1 MLKKVFYQYFLIYF
15 SYSILI
21 NIITQIYLLL
31 NLKIKGNYTYANI
44 NEVFPDYINT
54 SLKEAI
60 TYFGKKIKGFDEDNV
75 IIAAVESKTSS
86 PVKFIRNENMESNI
100 KGLYPIGEG
109 SGYAGGITT
118 SAIEGIKIAKI
129 ITSIYKR
136 NSKIFIL

>member
-1 MLKKVFYQYFLIYF
+1 MKQFSLEKYLENPNRKVVTRGGRAVRTICTDRKFKYLNVQYPVMAL
-15 SYSILI
+15 
-21 NIITQIYLLL
+21 
-31 NLKIKGNYTYANI
+31 
-44 NEVFPDYINT
+44 
-54 SLKEAI
+54 
-60 TYFGKKIKGFDEDNV
+60 IKGFDDDNV

-129 ITSIYKR
+129 ISSIYK
-136 NSKIFIL
+136 I